1 MGSNISEQVELTNP
15 VDLSV
20 GGMSGHIFRRFFHL
34 AMCVLPILYFE
45 VGENVADS
53 VGLTL
58 DEIVASFVIIAA
70 LGEALRLKMGFTV
83 FGQREY
89 ESQQVSALAW
99 GALAIGLVF
108 LVTPT
113 RAYAYPL
120 ILTLTFGDPFM
131 GELRRRGV
139 ESSSVIAYACVLVLA
154 IWLLCWYMFDTP
166 LIACL
171 IVAPIAVFSETP
183 RLRYIDDNATMLL
196 IPLAVVVTLE
206 PFLNVM

>member
-1 MGSNISEQVELTNP
+1 MELTNP

-58 DEIVASFVIIAA
+58 NEIVASFVIIAA

>member
-20 GGMSGHIFRRFFHL
+20 GGTSGHIFRRLFHL

-58 DEIVASFVIIAA
+58 DEIVASVVIVAA

-89 ESQQVSALAW
+89 ESQQVSALAR

-108 LVTPT
+108 LITPT
-113 RAYAYPL
+113 KAYAYPL

-139 ESSSVIAYACVLVLA
+139 DSCSVIAYACVLVLA

-166 LIACL
+166 LVACL

>member
-58 DEIVASFVIIAA
+58 DEIVASVVIIAA
-70 LGEALRLKMGFTV
+70 LGEALRLKLGFTV

>member
-58 DEIVASFVIIAA
+58 DEIVASVVIIAA

>member
-58 DEIVASFVIIAA
+58 NEIVASFVIIAA

-113 RAYAYPL
+113 KAYAYPL

>member
-58 DEIVASFVIIAA
+58 DEIVASVVIIAA

-108 LVTPT
+108 LITPT
-113 RAYAYPL
+113 KAYAYPL

-139 ESSSVIAYACVLVLA
+139 ESSSVISYACVLVLA

-166 LIACL
+166 LVACL

>member
-58 DEIVASFVIIAA
+58 DEIVASVVIIAA

-108 LVTPT
+108 LITPT
-113 RAYAYPL
+113 KAYAYPL

-166 LIACL
+166 LVACL

>member
-58 DEIVASFVIIAA
+58 DEIVASVVIIAA

-196 IPLAVVVTLE
+196 IPLAVVITLE

>member
-20 GGMSGHIFRRFFHL
+20 GGMSGHIFRRLFHL

-58 DEIVASFVIIAA
+58 DEIVASVVIVAA

-89 ESQQVSALAW
+89 ESQQVSALAR

-108 LVTPT
+108 LITPT
-113 RAYAYPL
+113 KAYAYPL

-166 LIACL
+166 LVACL

>member
-1 MGSNISEQVELTNP
+1 
-15 VDLSV
+15 
-20 GGMSGHIFRRFFHL
+20 
-34 AMCVLPILYFE
+34 
-45 VGENVADS
+45 
-53 VGLTL
+53 
-58 DEIVASFVIIAA
+58 
-70 LGEALRLKMGFTV
+70 
-83 FGQREY
+83 
-89 ESQQVSALAW
+89 
-99 GALAIGLVF
+99 
-108 LVTPT
+108 
-113 RAYAYPL
+113 
-120 ILTLTFGDPFM
+120 M

-166 LIACL
+166 LVACL

>member
-1 MGSNISEQVELTNP
+1 MVNNISEQVELTNP

-20 GGMSGHIFRRFFHL
+20 GGISGHIFRRLFHL
-34 AMCVLPILYFE
+34 AMCLLPIMYFE
-45 VGENVADS
+45 LGDNVADA
-53 VGLTL
+53 VNLTL
-58 DEIVASFVIIAA
+58 DQIVAGVIIIAA
-70 LGEALRLKMGFTV
+70 LGEGLRLKLGFTV

-89 ESQQVSALAW
+89 ESHQVSALAW
-99 GALAIGLVF
+99 GALAIGLV
-108 LVTPT
+108 LLITPT
-113 RAYAYPL
+113 KAYAYPL

-139 ESSSVIAYACVLVLA
+139 ESGPVIAYACVLIYA
-154 IWLLCWYMFDTP
+154 IWLACWYAFDTP

-171 IVAPIAVFSETP
+171 IVAPIAVLSETP